1 VFLYNTAVTK
11 VDTTVVTRTYNI
23 AIAKYSVKRPQDEPP
38 GAVAFENE
46 AIPPSPGPNNRR
58 GASRIK
64 IGSELY
70 RQKVINLA
78 NALNDEPTRLENGK
92 LDPDQLDPDWM
103 VSPETDLP
111 VPWIRQMFGGERPSL
126 SWSSRSMNVRS
137 TEARPE
143 RPQVTR
149 EHIAHH
155 LWQRVFQR
163 FAVFDV
169 LGFFFPRWLATPPS
183 SRTPALACAACQG

>member
-1 VFLYNTAVTK
+1 M
-11 VDTTVVTRTYNI
+11 
-23 AIAKYSVKRPQDEPP
+23 
-38 GAVAFENE
+38 
-46 AIPPSPGPNNRR
+46 
-58 GASRIK
+58 
-64 IGSELY
+64 SELV
-70 RQKVINLA
+70 RRDA
-78 NALNDEPTRLENGK
+78 NAERLGDAFDDLTAQRSLGFVIFALTREQPGII
-92 LDPDQLDPDWM
+92 
-103 VSPETDLP
+103 TA
-111 VPWIRQMFGGERPSL
+111 
-126 SWSSRSMNVRS
+126 

-143 RPQVTR
+143 RSQVTR